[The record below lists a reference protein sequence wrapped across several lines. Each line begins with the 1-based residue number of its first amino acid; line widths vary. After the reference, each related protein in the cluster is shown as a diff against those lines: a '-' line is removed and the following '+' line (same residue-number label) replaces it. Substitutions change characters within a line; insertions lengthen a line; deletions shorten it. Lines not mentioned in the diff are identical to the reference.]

1 MRGSA
6 PINIGYIGRGVT
18 VAYNSVQFRQ
28 YKKDAI
34 ETIEGIEII
43 IDMVKKENDKNMKL
57 NEKQITSIADE
68 IMKLK
73 GLLDQGIISEE
84 EFADGKKK
92 LLQE

>member
-1 MRGSA
+1 
-6 PINIGYIGRGVT
+6 
-18 VAYNSVQFRQ
+18 
-28 YKKDAI
+28 
-34 ETIEGIEII
+34 
-43 IDMVKKENDKNMKL
+43 MKL